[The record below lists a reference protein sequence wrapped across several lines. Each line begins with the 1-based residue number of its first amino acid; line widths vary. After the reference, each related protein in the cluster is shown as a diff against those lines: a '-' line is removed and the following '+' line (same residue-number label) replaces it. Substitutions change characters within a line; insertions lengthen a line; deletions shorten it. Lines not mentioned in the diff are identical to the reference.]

1 MVKPFACVSISGAG
15 NTSFDRPHRWPYW
28 TPRRAR
34 ARLNVMS
41 MKRNGAILVLL
52 GCLAAVIYGVY
63 WTAPRSVS
71 PPPANTRR
79 RFARDRVDVDQGPLM
94 VAERLVRMP
103 TTPEERSFAEDAL
116 RLADREMDLA
126 FAQAVRRTTSL
137 PRDTSAGTKG
147 LQAKLEK
154 AQRALALDQERVK
167 QLTAAAAK
175 ATAVNTQALTDQLNL
190 TQAQA
195 TLDQDEVDD
204 VTQDLRRAGGD
215 QQGRIQ
221 EMIQEHEAVSR
232 SSDSVRVNAV
242 ARSITHGL
250 VNHVRALQDL
260 YQKEAQLQLAANSTD
275 SLAKA
280 FTAAHDRLEARDA
293 ALRDSLTNTLSHDS
307 STALLAI
314 TQRRARNEKARTA
327 YDQRIE
333 IQHQLGDVYLSWI
346 GVMGTQ
352 EWVVINHAFKSLA
365 AILVVILLGLLL
377 GRAFSYILAAK
388 PTTDRRHTQTL
399 HMVARVSLQMISVF
413 VILLLLFGPPDNL
426 GTFLGLAGAGLT
438 VALKDFIV
446 AFLGWFVLMGK
457 NGIRIGDLVEINGVT
472 GEVVEL
478 GMFYTVLLETGDWSD
493 SGHPTGRRVTFMN
506 GFAIEGHYF
515 NFSTSGR
522 WLWDEVRIVVPAG
535 RDPYPIVEAIQKQIE
550 ESTTESAHLAEA
562 QWREA
567 RRSPHLDALTV
578 APAIHL
584 KPIAGGVEINAR
596 YITHVAQRDELKAAL
611 YHTAVE
617 LLGAVASP
625 TRAQSDP
632 LTTARAR

>member
-1 MVKPFACVSISGAG
+1 
-15 NTSFDRPHRWPYW
+15 
-28 TPRRAR
+28 
-34 ARLNVMS
+34 MS
-41 MKRNGAILVLL
+41 MKRNGMILVLL

-71 PPPANTRR
+71 PPPPNTGRR
-79 RFARDRVDVDQGPLM
+79 LARNRVDVDQGPLM

-116 RLADREMDLA
+116 RLADQEMDLA

-137 PRDTSAGTKG
+137 PRDTSAGTKE
-147 LQAKLEK
+147 LEAKLEK

-167 QLTAAAAK
+167 ELTAAAAK
-175 ATAVNTQALTDQLNL
+175 ATPVNPQGLTDQLNL

-242 ARSITHGL
+242 PRSVTHGL
-250 VNHVRALQDL
+250 VSHVRALQDL
-260 YQKEAQLQLAANSTD
+260 YQKEAQLQLAADSTD

-293 ALRDSLTNTLSHDS
+293 VLRDSLTKTLSHDS

-333 IQHQLGDVYLSWI
+333 IQHKLGDVYLSWI
-346 GVMGTQ
+346 GVMRTQ
-352 EWVVINHAFKSLA
+352 EWVVINRAFKSLA
-365 AILVVILLGLLL
+365 AILVVILVALLA
-377 GRAFSYILAAK
+377 GRALTYVLEAK
-388 PTTDRRHTQTL
+388 PNADRRRTQTL

-413 VILLLLFGPPDNL
+413 VILLILFGPPDNL

-567 RRSPHLDALTV
+567 RRSPHLDTLTV
-578 APAIHL
+578 APTIHL
-584 KPIAGGVEINAR
+584 KPIAGGVEIDAR

-625 TRAQSDP
+625 TRAQSDA
-632 LTTARAR
+632 LTTARVR

>member
-1 MVKPFACVSISGAG
+1 
-15 NTSFDRPHRWPYW
+15 
-28 TPRRAR
+28 
-34 ARLNVMS
+34 MS
-41 MKRNGAILVLL
+41 MKRNGMVLVLL

-63 WTAPRSVS
+63 WTAPPSFS
-71 PPPANTRR
+71 PAPPNTGR
-79 RFARDRVDVDQGPLM
+79 RFARNRVEVDQGPLM

-116 RLADREMDLA
+116 RLADQEMDLA

-137 PRDTSAGTKG
+137 PRDTSAGTKA
-147 LQAKLEK
+147 LEAKLEK

-167 QLTAAAAK
+167 ELTAAAAN
-175 ATAVNTQALTDQLNL
+175 ATPVNIQGLTDQLNL

-204 VTQDLRRAGGD
+204 VTQDLRRASGD

-242 ARSITHGL
+242 PRSATHGL
-250 VNHVRALQDL
+250 VSHVRALQDL
-260 YQKEAQLQLAANSTD
+260 YQKEAQIQLAADSTD
-275 SLAKA
+275 SLAKT

-293 ALRDSLTNTLSHDS
+293 VLRDSLTKTLSHDS
-307 STALLAI
+307 STALLAL

-333 IQHQLGDVYLSWI
+333 IQHKLGDVYLSWI
-346 GVMGTQ
+346 GVMRTQ
-352 EWVVINHAFKSLA
+352 EWVVINRAFKSLA
-365 AILVVILLGLLL
+365 AILVVILVALLA
-377 GRAFSYILAAK
+377 GRALAYVLEAK
-388 PTTDRRHTQTL
+388 PNADRRRTQTR

-413 VILLLLFGPPDNL
+413 VILLILFGPPDNL

-438 VALKDFIV
+438 VALKDFII

-578 APAIHL
+578 APTIHL

-611 YHTAVE
+611 YRTAVE

-625 TRAQSDP
+625 TRAQSDA
-632 LTTARAR
+632 LTAARAR

>member
-1 MVKPFACVSISGAG
+1 
-15 NTSFDRPHRWPYW
+15 
-28 TPRRAR
+28 
-34 ARLNVMS
+34 
-41 MKRNGAILVLL
+41 
-52 GCLAAVIYGVY
+52 
-63 WTAPRSVS
+63 
-71 PPPANTRR
+71 
-79 RFARDRVDVDQGPLM
+79 
-94 VAERLVRMP
+94 
-103 TTPEERSFAEDAL
+103 
-116 RLADREMDLA
+116 
-126 FAQAVRRTTSL
+126 
-137 PRDTSAGTKG
+137 
-147 LQAKLEK
+147 
-154 AQRALALDQERVK
+154 
-167 QLTAAAAK
+167 
-175 ATAVNTQALTDQLNL
+175 
-190 TQAQA
+190 
-195 TLDQDEVDD
+195 
-204 VTQDLRRAGGD
+204 
-215 QQGRIQ
+215 
-221 EMIQEHEAVSR
+221 
-232 SSDSVRVNAV
+232 
-242 ARSITHGL
+242 
-250 VNHVRALQDL
+250 
-260 YQKEAQLQLAANSTD
+260 
-275 SLAKA
+275 
-280 FTAAHDRLEARDA
+280 
-293 ALRDSLTNTLSHDS
+293 
-307 STALLAI
+307 
-314 TQRRARNEKARTA
+314 
-327 YDQRIE
+327 
-333 IQHQLGDVYLSWI
+333 
-346 GVMGTQ
+346 
-352 EWVVINHAFKSLA
+352 
-365 AILVVILLGLLL
+365 
-377 GRAFSYILAAK
+377 
-388 PTTDRRHTQTL
+388 
-399 HMVARVSLQMISVF
+399 VSLQVISVF
-413 VILLLLFGPPDNL
+413 VILLILFGPPDNL

-625 TRAQSDP
+625 TRAQSDA